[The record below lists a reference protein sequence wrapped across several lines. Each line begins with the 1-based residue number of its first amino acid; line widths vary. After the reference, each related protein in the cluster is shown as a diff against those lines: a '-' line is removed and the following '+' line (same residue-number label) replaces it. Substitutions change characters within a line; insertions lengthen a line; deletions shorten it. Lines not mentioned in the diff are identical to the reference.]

1 LIAPWA
7 RFWSKLLPLTRR
19 FPRAVRFL
27 AALTAL
33 IVFAL
38 PIGGA
43 AVAQNAIATSVAKP
57 VSLPDMALGQPA
69 ASVTIVEYSS
79 LTCPHCAA
87 FAENVFP
94 MLQSKYIDTGKVRFV
109 SREFPLDIKAA
120 AASMLARCVGN
131 GDAIRYFDAVGQLF
145 KQQEP
150 LVSRT
155 VDTLNAIGDR
165 FGMNEAA
172 VEACV
177 KDQALLDK
185 ITADQ
190 KFAVEELKVDATP
203 TFFINGEMLKGAMSF
218 EELDNKLSALLKHC
232 LAVLA
237 FALGFLRR
245 RNEGEPDPVL
255 LDPDHPAIMNR
266 AIACHHQAEAGGNE
280 GRVFDVDSRA
290 LGRNVAH
297 RAAHDGTA

>member
-1 LIAPWA
+1 M
-7 RFWSKLLPLTRR
+7 PLTRR
-19 FPRAVRFL
+19 FLGAILCL
-27 AALTAL
+27 AALSTL
-33 IVFAL
+33 V
-38 PIGGA
+38 
-43 AVAQNAIATSVAKP
+43 AVASPIAAAAGAENAIATLVAKP

-69 ASVTIVEYSS
+69 APITIVEYSS

-87 FAENVFP
+87 FSENVFP

-131 GDAIRYFDAVGQLF
+131 GDAIRYFDIVGQLF

-155 VDTLNAIGDR
+155 LDTLNAIGDH

-177 KDQALLDK
+177 KDQVLLDK
-185 ITADQ
+185 LTADQ
-190 KFAVEELKVDATP
+190 KFAVEALKVEATP

-218 EELDNKLSALLKHC
+218 EELDAKLAALLK
-232 LAVLA
+232 
-237 FALGFLRR
+237 R
-245 RNEGEPDPVL
+245 
-255 LDPDHPAIMNR
+255 
-266 AIACHHQAEAGGNE
+266 
-280 GRVFDVDSRA
+280 
-290 LGRNVAH
+290 
-297 RAAHDGTA
+297 